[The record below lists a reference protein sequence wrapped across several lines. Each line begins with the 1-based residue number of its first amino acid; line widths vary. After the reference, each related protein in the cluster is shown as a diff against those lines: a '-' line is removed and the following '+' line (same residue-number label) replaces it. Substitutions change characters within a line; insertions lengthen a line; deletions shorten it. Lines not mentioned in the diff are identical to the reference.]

1 MPPCSS
7 PLASRCQVPTFCTAA
22 WSPAHAA
29 CMPATVWAKH
39 RLLPDSVPGLLMGPG
54 FDGFYHWISA
64 PDRRFTFVRLL
75 GPHLTSS
82 PLAFS
87 TDAHHAS
94 YHPRAALGG
103 LKPGPATRLRGAL
116 PHRLYSLL
124 SQGFRLISASWRTRA
139 PQSVRPGTPLSNL
152 PGTAIGEWHPAGKQ
166 SLAGLHMPVRF
177 RIGLLHR
184 PAAPSSEAVT
194 S

>member
-124 SQGFRLISASWRTRA
+124 FQGFRLISASWRTSSSAQDSHPHALTEPYLNLSVHTALHVLASLIGGFTPSFHNAIRSGRLRA
-139 PQSVRPGTPLSNL
+139 NRP
-152 PGTAIGEWHPAGKQ
+152 
-166 SLAGLHMPVRF
+166 R
-177 RIGLLHR
+177 
-184 PAAPSSEAVT
+184 
-194 S
+194 